1 MGPPTCRAMSVLRMP
16 STGPA
21 GSSSSMAIAILR
33 WQGALLTRMPSIV
46 PNRGISQNTGQGHRV
61 EPTRVTMG
69 QGEGGGEE
77 RWSRRGGRM
86 PGVWPRRGKLRR
98 YLLIFDSVTTPLYSR
113 LLQSTRSHL
122 RSCLRWTT
130 PGSGGQ
136 QAQARAPMP
145 TVPIPVLSRNPSQSG
160 GMALGKMTRATS
172 QFSLTTSTPSGQAR
186 RISRTGLMF
195 SPLWQKSKV
204 EVC

>member
-21 GSSSSMAIAILR
+21 GSSSSMAMVVLR

-86 PGVWPRRGKLRR
+86 PGGWPRRGKLRR
-98 YLLIFDSVTTPLYSR
+98 YLLIFDSVTTPLFSR
-113 LLQSTRSHL
+113 LLRSIRSHL

-130 PGSGGQ
+130 SGSGGQ
-136 QAQARAPMP
+136 QARARAPLP
-145 TVPIPVLSRNPSQSG
+145 TEPILGLTRNLFQSG
-160 GMALGKMTRATS
+160 GMGTGTMTRDTS
-172 QFSLTTSTPSGQAR
+172 QFSLTTSTPSGLAR
-186 RISRTGLMF
+186 RT
-195 SPLWQKSKV
+195 
-204 EVC
+204 